1 MEALSR
7 RQACLLMGI
16 APLLAAGTFGGL
28 LAHPAAATE
37 ATEAALASAQ
47 EQYAAVQAQ
56 IDNLAAQQEALS
68 LDLQATLN
76 AMEAKQAEIDQ
87 TQAQIDQTIA
97 EIEAAQAQLEE
108 YQEELAWYVKHSYKN
123 GSTSVLD
130 VILGSSDY
138 EELFR
143 NIYYLTKINNS
154 QVELIDNIRALKQ
167 QLQDQQAA
175 LEQQR
180 ATLEAQYAELD
191 ALRAQQEQQL
201 ADIHARQD
209 EAYSLLSNLSAEVQ
223 ALTEQYNQ
231 ELIEQA
237 RAEAEAAAQ
246 AAAGGSSGGSSGT
259 AYGSTS
265 ASAVVSSCY
274 STPSPG
280 AGYCAA
286 WVTNVFVNAGIGAFY
301 GNACDMYASWCYS
314 SDRGSLMPG
323 MIVAVS
329 TWSGTSAGRIYGHVG
344 IYIGGGMVMD
354 NIGYIRTIDI
364 DSWVGTYST
373 TVTPRWG
380 WLGGVS
386 LG

>member
-28 LAHPAAATE
+28 LAGRAGATE
-37 ATEAALASAQ
+37 ATQAALASAQ
-47 EQYAAVQAQ
+47 EQYNAVQAQ
-56 IDNLAAQQEALS
+56 IDDLAARQEALS
-68 LDLQATLN
+68 LELQSTLD
-76 AMEAKQAEIDQ
+76 AMESKQAEIDA
-87 TQAQIDQTIA
+87 TQARIDQTVA
-97 EIEAAQAQLEE
+97 DIEAAQAQLEE
-108 YQEELAWYVKHSYKN
+108 YQEELAWYVENSYKS
-123 GSTSVLD
+123 GPTSILD
-130 VILGSSDY
+130 VVFGSADY

-143 NIYYLTKINNS
+143 NIYYLTKINDS
-154 QVELIDNIRALKQ
+154 QVELIDNIQALKQ

-175 LEQQR
+175 LEEQR
-180 ATLEAQYAELD
+180 AALEAQYAELD
-191 ALRAQQEQQL
+191 GLRAQQEQQL
-201 ADIHARQD
+201 ADMQARQN
-209 EAYSLLSNLSAEVQ
+209 EAYELLTNLDAEVQ
-223 ALTEQYNQ
+223 ALTDQYNQ

-237 RAEAEAAAQ
+237 RAEAEAAA
-246 AAAGGSSGGSSGT
+246 AAAAAASGGGSGGT

-265 ASAVVSSCY
+265 ASAVVNACY

-286 WVTNVFVNAGIGAFY
+286 WVTNVFSNAGIGSFY

-314 SDRGSLMPG
+314 SDRGSLQTG

-344 IYIGGGMVMD
+344 IYVGGGMVMD

-373 TVTPRWG
+373 TVSPRWG
-380 WLGGVS
+380 WLGGVA
-386 LG
+386 LA

>member
-1 MEALSR
+1 MQTLSR
-7 RQACLLMGI
+7 RQACLFIGL
-16 APLLAAGTFGGL
+16 APLLAAGTLGS
-28 LAHPAAATE
+28 LAARPAKATE

-56 IDNLAAQQEALS
+56 IDDLAAQQESLS
-68 LDLQATLN
+68 LELQNTLN

-87 TQAQIDQTIA
+87 TQAQIDQTVA
-97 EIEAAQAQLEE
+97 DIEAAQAQLEE
-108 YQEELAWYVKHSYKN
+108 YQSELEWYVENSYKN
-123 GSTSVLD
+123 GTTSILD
-130 VILGSSDY
+130 VVLGSSDY

-143 NIYYLTKINNS
+143 NIYYLTKINDS

-180 ATLEAQYAELD
+180 ATLESQYAELES
-191 ALRAQQEQQL
+191 LRAQQEQQL
-201 ADIHARQD
+201 ADMQARQN
-209 EAYSLLSNLSAEVQ
+209 EAYNLLNNLSAEVQ

-237 RAEAEAAAQ
+237 RAAAQ
-246 AAAGGSSGGSSGT
+246 AAAGSSGGSSGT

-265 ASAVVSSCY
+265 ASAVVNACY

-286 WVTNVFVNAGIGAFY
+286 WVTNVFSNAGIGSFY

-344 IYIGGGMVMD
+344 VYIGGGTVMD
-354 NIGYIRTIDI
+354 NVGYIRTIDI

-380 WLGGVS
+380 WLGGVALS
-386 LG
+386 